1 MKTNHIR
8 LVAVS
13 VLALAVFAPSSFA
26 QRQLG
31 KKKGP
36 TGKVYVA
43 QAIGDTQIQNDD
55 KIYTARQA
63 TAFDAPGTIIVTKA
77 GASNALVF
85 SNGTGVFID
94 ENSRVEINRFDQE
107 RFTPER
113 NKPVDSAYEPAISHS
128 RIMITQGGVGIC
140 PGKLAAGSSMNYS
153 TPFAD
158 ITVRSGKLS
167 VEATPGATFVDLL
180 DGDITVRGSGGRD
193 VGGQLLRPGER
204 ATIIPSPTGGQPT
217 VSIGPIP
224 ATSLQLADTRVGAA
238 CNAKKSVT
246 FEVIERKA
254 EAGLDQPATPEVAA
268 GDAATPPA
276 ADAAA
281 DAAGAEE
288 DAAGTDQ
295 EIVAKPT
302 VPQNPP
308 TNIVVSPDRLPGT

>member
-1 MKTNHIR
+1 MKTNPIR
-8 LVAVS
+8 LVFVS
-13 VLALAVFAPSSFA
+13 ALALAIVAPSAQA

-43 QAIGDTQIQNDD
+43 QAIGDSQIQNDD

-77 GASNALVF
+77 GASNVLVF
-85 SNGTGVFID
+85 SNGSGMFID
-94 ENSRVEINRFDQE
+94 ENSRVEITRFDQE

-113 NKPVDSAYEPAISHS
+113 NKAVDSAYEPAISHS
-128 RIMITQGGVGIC
+128 RIMVTQGGVGIC
-140 PGKLAAGSSMNYS
+140 PGKLAAGSSMSYA

-158 ITVRSGKLS
+158 INVRTGKLTI
-167 VEATPGATFVDLL
+167 EATPEATYVDLL

-204 ATIIPSPTGGQPT
+204 ATITPSPTGGQPS
-217 VSIGPIP
+217 VSVGPIP
-224 ATSLQLADTRVGAA
+224 ADAMQLADARAGSA

-254 EAGLDQPATPEVAA
+254 EVGLDQPAGTVATTA
-268 GDAATPPA
+268 DNTPPA
-276 ADAAA
+276 TDAE
-281 DAAGAEE
+281 AAGA
-288 DAAGTDQ
+288 DAGESDQ